1 VSLKLL
7 PLLLIITVS
16 AASAGGVVM
25 GKPFYRKGDTLV
37 FTLDAMPEPGAA
49 MLMDARGRNLT
60 LTLTFQDG
68 RFIATYTLA
77 PEDPAGRWRLL
88 LKGGEAATFYVVDP
102 SHTLL
107 GAGVAAGVSLLSA
120 VVRRYT
126 TDLERARRMRA
137 ELSQYQREMRE
148 ALRARDRGKM
158 EKLKKREPYIKRLQ
172 AEQMKDQLRYMGITL
187 IPFLLVYY
195 ALVGLVGA
203 GTVVAYSPVP
213 IPVVFFVLGPPLTI
227 IWWYIM
233 SSLALGTVITK
244 LAGVALD

>member
-88 LKGGEAATFYVVDP
+88 LKGGEDP
-102 SHTLL
+102 P
-107 GAGVAAGVSLLSA
+107 GGRC
-120 VVRRYT
+120 RR
-126 TDLERARRMRA
+126 
-137 ELSQYQREMRE
+137 
-148 ALRARDRGKM
+148 RG
-158 EKLKKREPYIKRLQ
+158 E
-172 AEQMKDQLRYMGITL
+172 
-187 IPFLLVYY
+187 
-195 ALVGLVGA
+195 
-203 GTVVAYSPVP
+203 
-213 IPVVFFVLGPPLTI
+213 PPLRGG
-227 IWWYIM
+227 
-233 SSLALGTVITK
+233 SALHHGS
-244 LAGVALD
+244 GEGP